1 MTSVWRTSGW
11 VLVGAALILA
21 LSLGVRHGFGL
32 FLEPMSTDFGWGRG
46 VFAFAIALQNLI
58 WGLAQPFAGAL
69 ADRLG
74 AARVVIIGGIL
85 YAVGLIL
92 MGLADSPWSLSLSA
106 GLLIGIGLSGTS
118 FSVILGVVGRA
129 VPAEKR
135 SMAMGIA
142 SAAGSFGQFAMLPG
156 TQGLIQ
162 WLGWSAALL
171 VLGLLVAF
179 IVPFV
184 CLLRDRPLPSHGAEQ
199 TLGQALR
206 EACTHS
212 GFWLLA
218 LGFLSVASR
227 SYSLAFTCW
236 PTWLTSI
243 WLRPPV
249 RQCWRWSACSTS
261 SVPSPLAGWA
271 GACPSRAC

>member
-1 MTSVWRTSGW
+1 M
-11 VLVGAALILA
+11 
-21 LSLGVRHGFGL
+21 
-32 FLEPMSTDFGWGRG
+32 
-46 VFAFAIALQNLI
+46 
-58 WGLAQPFAGAL
+58 
-69 ADRLG
+69 
-74 AARVVIIGGIL
+74 IIGGIL
-85 YAVGLIL
+85 YAAGLVL
-92 MGLADSPWSLSLSA
+92 MGMADSAWSLSLSA

-156 TQGLIQ
+156 TLGLIQ

-171 VLGLLVAF
+171 VLGLLVAL

-184 CLLRDRPLPSHGAEQ
+184 GLLRDRPLPSHGAEQ

-206 EACTHS
+206 EACSHS

-218 LGFLSVASR
+218 LGFFVCGFGWC
-227 SYSLAFTCW
+227 SLACTCR
-236 PTWLTSI
+236 PTLVDQH
-243 WLRPPV
+243 RRDHRYHGAGAGGPV
-249 RQCWRWSACSTS
+249 QYRRYFHRR
-261 SVPSPLAGWA
+261 LAGWA
-271 GACPSRAC
+271 HVQAAPADRAVPAACGSDRAVPLGAGD